1 MAILNGKFSI
11 IVLVL
16 LASAAL
22 VSASAVP
29 PGAEPWLGECSASC
43 KYVRRR
49 PGKCTNYGGMHV
61 HGLEDCSISIICGA

>member
-1 MAILNGKFSI
+1 MAILNGKCSI
-11 IVLVL
+11 IVLLL

-29 PGAEPWLGECSASC
+29 PSAEPWLGECSASC
-43 KYVRRR
+43 KCVRRQ
-49 PGKCTNYGGMHV
+49 CTNYGGMHV